1 MVFLLAQTTNLAQ
14 IFTGSVFH
22 LGKCLSHEPW
32 TLSVTF
38 SALSML
44 YDTRKKKNTIKI
56 RNKLF
61 FVLIFQVIFSRR
73 FNIVHLSL
81 QLLLKFHLHVCQ
93 TKERPG
99 ESQN

>member
-1 MVFLLAQTTNLAQ
+1 MELGWGLGPGLGSGSISLLYLPR
-14 IFTGSVFH
+14 SR
-22 LGKCLSHEPW
+22 LDD
-32 TLSVTF
+32 
-38 SALSML
+38 ML

-61 FVLIFQVIFSRR
+61 FVLIFQGIFSRR